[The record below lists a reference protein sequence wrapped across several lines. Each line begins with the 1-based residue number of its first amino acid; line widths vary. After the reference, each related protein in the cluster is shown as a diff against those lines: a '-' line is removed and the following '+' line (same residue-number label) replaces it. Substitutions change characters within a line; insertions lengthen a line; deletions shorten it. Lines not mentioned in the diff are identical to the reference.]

1 MILLTTMQAVIPYTS
16 TSRKLSTVFPTMNY
30 YSNCGRFHG
39 ITSNVL
45 YRLKDYLTERN
56 QCVSINRCSSTF
68 LPVILGVH
76 QGSILRPLLFVLY
89 INDLPF
95 HLLSSSLFLFA
106 DDTKRL
112 KQILTPADIHLL
124 QQDLEL
130 LSTWSGDWKL
140 SFNEYKCL
148 LYIYYVLMLSMHRI
162 STNTSAHLSSDHQ
175 YTINGMVTLIV
186 NQLYCQGRSYQ

>member
-1 MILLTTMQAVIPYTS
+1 MSVSFLALTNTVSEQKYT
-16 TSRKLSTVFPTMNY
+16 FPHFPMD
-30 YSNCGRFHG
+30 G
-39 ITSNVL
+39 
-45 YRLKDYLTERN
+45 
-56 QCVSINRCSSTF
+56 CSSTF
-68 LPVILGVH
+68 LPVISGVP
-76 QGSILRPLLFVLY
+76 QGSILGPLLFVLY

-106 DDTKRL
+106 DNTKCH

-148 LYIYYVLMLSMHRI
+148 LLRFNAKYGI

-175 YTINGMVTLIV
+175 YTINGLPIV
-186 NQLYCQGRSYQ
+186 CCNQHKDLHVP